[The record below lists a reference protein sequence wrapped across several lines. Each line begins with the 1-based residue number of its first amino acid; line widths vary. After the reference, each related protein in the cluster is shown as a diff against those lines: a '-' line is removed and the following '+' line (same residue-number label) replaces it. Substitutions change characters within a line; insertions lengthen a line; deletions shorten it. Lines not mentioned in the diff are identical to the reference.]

1 MERFNMSELKIPEI
15 SRKKHNKKMDS
26 PKCGKHPKG
35 AEDYMTKPGGVNWSG
50 SKDLYK
56 GTGGVAAGVAAVAGA
71 ALQQGQEEESARQAA
86 TKARLDKGKQSILR
100 R

>member
-1 MERFNMSELKIPEI
+1 MTELKIPEM
-15 SRKKHNKKMDS
+15 SRTKHNKKHS
-26 PKCGKHPKG
+26 PMCGKHPKG

-56 GTGGVAAGVAAVAGA
+56 GTGSTLSGVASIAGA
-71 ALQQGQEEESARQAA
+71 ALQQGQSEEETRQAA
-86 TKARLDKGKQSILR
+86 SKARLEKGKQSILR